1 MTGLGRALAYVVAM
15 NWRAVLVA
23 VRPGGEERRSLVFL
37 AGPVLLVALA
47 QGLHQAKQQ

>member
-1 MTGLGRALAYVVAM
+1 MTGFGRALAYVVAM
-15 NWRAVLVA
+15 NWRAVLA

-47 QGLHQAKQQ
+47 QRLHQAKQQ